1 MTRTVLAVVC
11 LLAVVGVS
19 DARAQTGT
27 QWYVSPGGSSSDPGT
42 KDRPMSLTK
51 ALSSSSPAKPGDTIW
66 LRGGVYAGSYV
77 SSLEG
82 TASAPIRVRQYPGE
96 RAILDANNSAAR
108 NAGMALLIQGAY
120 TWFMDFEVTH
130 TGGKVDSGEPN
141 SPSGIVFSN
150 SRGIKLINLV
160 IHDLPGQ
167 GIGFWASSIDSEAYG
182 CLFYY
187 NGINSRDHGIYA
199 QNTSGTK
206 RIVENFVFA
215 NAGYGLHLY
224 ASGTN
229 LLNNFHI
236 EGNTVFNNGAVREPS
251 AKLSQVVFGGTNGSN
266 NTFVGN
272 YTYSAPT
279 YSQGENTN
287 FGYGS
292 SLSNSRFDNN
302 VFALGSFAVVVN
314 GTTPVSFS
322 GNRVVGSTYPSSLT
336 STYSGSSY
344 YGSKPSG
351 TTWAYVRP
359 NRYVEGR
366 ANITVYNWSSASQ
379 VSVNLSN
386 VLAAGDTYEIRDVQN
401 FFGSPVA
408 SGTYSGG
415 TVVIPMTSRTT
426 AVPAGRSRIPE
437 HTPAEFGAFV
447 VLRTSGGGDTVGG
460 DTGSGGSGGSNDSG
474 DSSSGNTGGGNTGGG
489 AIADTTPPVVAVTA
503 PASGST
509 VSGEILLRATAT
521 DNVGIASV
529 QFRIDGAVAGYE
541 ERVAPYETNFN
552 TASLSDG
559 KHTVTAT
566 ARDAAGNTTTSAPV
580 TFTVSNSQS
589 QQPAPSRVLIRLE
602 AESGTVRSPMTKRSG
617 GSASGQYVYTTRA
630 NSGSVSYQVDI
641 PRAGTYVIWARVYA
655 PNASR
660 DSFEVSVDGQR
671 DIYDVAENRWADRW
685 QWTVVNG
692 RNGGAP
698 ATLSPRTFQLTQG
711 RHTIVFAGR
720 EANTYLDQIVIT
732 DDLTYIPE

>member
-11 LLAVVGVS
+11 LLAVVGAS
-19 DARAQTGT
+19 DVRAQTGT

-42 KDRPMSLTK
+42 KDRPMSLAK
-51 ALSSSSPAKPGDTIW
+51 ALSSSSPARPGDTIW
-66 LRGGVYAGSYV
+66 LRGGVYAGHYV
-77 SSLEG
+77 STLEG

-108 NAGMALLIQGAY
+108 NAGMALYIQGAY

-130 TGGKVDSGEPN
+130 SGGKVDSGQPN
-141 SPSGIVFSN
+141 SPSGIVFGN
-150 SRGIKLINLV
+150 SRGIKLINLA

-167 GIGFWASSIDSEAYG
+167 GIGFWASSIDSEVYG

-206 RIVENFVFA
+206 RIVDNIVFA

-236 EGNTVFNNGAVREPS
+236 EGNTIFNNGAVRSPS
-251 AKLSQVVFGGTNGSN
+251 PKLTQVVFGGTNGSN
-266 NTFVGN
+266 ETYISN
-272 YTYSAPT
+272 YSYSAPN

-302 VFALGSFAVVVN
+302 VFANGSFAVVVN
-314 GTTPVSFS
+314 GTKPASFS
-322 GNRVVGSTYPSSLT
+322 GNRVVGATYPSNLP
-336 STYSGSSY
+336 SSY
-344 YGSKPSG
+344 ASNTYYSSRPSG
-351 TTWAYVRP
+351 TWTYVRP

-366 ANITVYNWSSASQ
+366 ANVTVYNWGSASQ
-379 VSVNLSN
+379 VSVSLSG
-386 VLAAGDTYEIRDVQN
+386 VLNAGDTYEIRDVQN
-401 FFGSPVA
+401 FFGGPIA
-408 SGTYSGG
+408 SGTYNGSS
-415 TVVIPMTSRTT
+415 VVIPMTGRTT
-426 AVPAGRSRIPE
+426 AVPSGRSQIPQ

-447 VLRTSGGGDTVGG
+447 VLRTSGGSTG
-460 DTGSGGSGGSNDSG
+460 DTGSGGS
-474 DSSSGNTGGGNTGGG
+474 SSSGSGGSGSGSTGGSSGGG
-489 AIADTTPPVVAVTA
+489 SVDTTPPVVTVTS
-503 PASGST
+503 PASGSK
-509 VSGEILLRATAT
+509 VSGTIMLRATAT
-521 DNVGIASV
+521 DNVGIAGV
-529 QFRIDGAVAGYE
+529 QFRIDGTVAGAE
-541 ERVAPYETNFN
+541 ERVAPYETDFN

-559 KHTVTAT
+559 THTITAT

-580 TFTVSNSQS
+580 TFTVANGS
-589 QQPAPSRVLIRLE
+589 QQPQQPARVLIRLE
-602 AESGTVRSPMTKRSG
+602 AESGTLRSPMTASNSS
-617 GSASGQYVYTTRA
+617 SASGGRYIYTSRA
-630 NSGSVSYQVDI
+630 DSGTATYQIDI

-655 PNASR
+655 PNANR
-660 DSFEVSVDGQR
+660 DSFVVSVDGR
-671 DIYDVAENRWADRW
+671 SDVFDVAENRWAARW

-698 ATLSPRTFQLTQG
+698 GSLSPRTFQLTQG

-720 EANTYLDQIVIT
+720 ESNTNLDQIVIT
-732 DDLTYIPE
+732 DDLTYVPE